1 MLNAI
6 TGSIRPGRVVLA
18 AWLLMAVL
26 VIVFAADIDRFAQA
40 GESPATQ
47 ALAQATPAL
56 SQAAQA
62 LGSTALRTSAAEA
75 VQSLYTS
82 APLVGGGSAV
92 PQVALQAAVA
102 QARPQ
107 AQFSAPQDA
116 APSIAAQ
123 GGKVQRVLIIG
134 DSFIEAQIG
143 SKLEDILVKQY
154 GLTVQRYG
162 QRSTGLARP
171 DYFNWPKKVAEMKA
185 AFQPDL
191 IIGSWGANDC
201 QALTDAQ
208 AKVLCKF
215 DTKEWDTEYGRRVSA
230 VVAEMVTGGC
240 KGVVIGLP
248 SMRSRSLETRM
259 KHLNAVTEKSVTG
272 GGAVYMA
279 VWPMSVDNNGKYL
292 SSITVGGQEKLLRM
306 SDGVHFSGPGAEY
319 VAQKLCT
326 TMAATYG
333 WVKK

>member
-1 MLNAI
+1 MMSVT
-6 TGSIRPGRVVLA
+6 TGSVRPGRVVLS

-26 VIVFAADIDRFAQA
+26 LIVFAADIDRFAQA
-40 GESPATQ
+40 GESPATVM
-47 ALAQATPAL
+47 LAQATPAL
-56 SQAAQA
+56 SEAAQA
-62 LGSTALRTSAAEA
+62 LGSTAMRTSAVEALRSFYGSMPMLASGVTAPQPAVKAAAAAQFA
-75 VQSLYTS
+75 VQENS
-82 APLVGGGSAV
+82 AP
-92 PQVALQAAVA
+92 AVA
-102 QARPQ
+102 
-107 AQFSAPQDA
+107 AQ
-116 APSIAAQ
+116 SIVV
-123 GGKVQRVLIIG
+123 KRVLIIG

-143 SKLEDILVKQY
+143 AKLDEILVKQY

-201 QALTDAQ
+201 QALTDPQ
-208 AKVLCKF
+208 GKVLCKF
-215 DTKEWDTEYGRRVSA
+215 DTKEWDIEYGRRVSA

-240 KGVVIGLP
+240 KGIVIGLP

-259 KHLNAVTEKSVTG
+259 KHLNAVTESAVTA
-272 GGAVYMA
+272 GGAVYMP
-279 VWPMSVDNNGKYL
+279 VWPMSVDKDGKYL
-292 SSITVGGQEKLLRM
+292 SSITVNGQEKLLRM
-306 SDGVHFSGPGAEY
+306 ADGVHFSGPGAEY

-333 WVKK
+333 WIKK